1 MAFLSCSFNH
11 MLKVTANNF
20 PIRALLKMKKAENKP
35 FSMPSNII
43 PTEIFN
49 RHARTHLLCHIY
61 CDNVSNNKHKRSGW

>member
-1 MAFLSCSFNH
+1 M
-11 MLKVTANNF
+11 VTANNF
-20 PIRALLKMKKAENKP
+20 PIRAELKMKEVENKP

-61 CDNVSNNKHKRSGW
+61 CDNESNNKLKPVSS